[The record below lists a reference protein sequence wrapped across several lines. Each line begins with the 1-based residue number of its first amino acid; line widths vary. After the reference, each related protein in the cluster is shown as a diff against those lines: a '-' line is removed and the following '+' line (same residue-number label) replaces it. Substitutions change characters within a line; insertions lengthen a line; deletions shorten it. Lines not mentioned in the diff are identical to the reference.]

1 MLPRTAPQILE
12 SGSVPK
18 TNKKR
23 MISVALI
30 GNPNSGKSA
39 LFNRLTGANQKVA
52 NYAGVTVERKE
63 GFLNT
68 AGTSFKIIDLPGTYS
83 LNTLSP
89 DEAVTREVLQGIRKE
104 NGTIDMVVLVTDA
117 NNLRRNL
124 QLVLEVRQ
132 LGYPAVLVL
141 NMMDIAKKRG
151 LEIDTRR
158 LSNELGMP
166 VVETIAIRSKG
177 IPELIASLQKKA
189 QAITLTGKTAST
201 THSPA
206 TEPAQEEISRILKT
220 IIKTPSASDTFG
232 DRLDAIALHPI
243 LGYLLLA
250 AILFGMFQAVY
261 SWSALPMEWIESGVT
276 YAGDLLGSILP
287 DGILKSLLIDGI
299 LAGVGSVIVFLPQ
312 ILILFLFILV
322 LEESGY
328 LPRAAFLLDRLMRS
342 VGLSGRAF
350 IPLLSCFACAIPGI
364 MATRTIHDP
373 RNRLATIMIAP
384 LMTCS
389 ARLPVYLLIIGAFI
403 PNTRVGIFNM
413 QGLVLFGLYISGI
426 LSAMIIALLIK
437 LFIGKNQYQPL
448 LMELPAYHW
457 PNLLNLL
464 LGLWERAKI
473 FVMRAGTIILALMV
487 LLWFFSSFPGAPE
500 NATEPAIRYSFAGQ
514 IGHLLQY
521 IFEPIGFNWQLSIAL
536 IPGMAAREASVAALG
551 TVYALSAT
559 GDELSTALSS
569 VIATT
574 WGLPTGLSLLAW
586 YVFAPQC
593 IPTIIV
599 TKRETNSWKYA
610 GIMTIYLFVLAYAA
624 SFITYRISL
633 LLTGG

>member
-1 MLPRTAPQILE
+1 
-12 SGSVPK
+12 
-18 TNKKR
+18 
-23 MISVALI
+23 MISIALV

-39 LFNRLTGANQKVA
+39 LFNRLTGASQKVA

-63 GFLNT
+63 GFLVST
-68 AGTSFKIIDLPGTYS
+68 DIPCKIIDLPGTYS
-83 LNTLSP
+83 LSTLSP
-89 DEAVTREVLQGIRKE
+89 DEIITREVLLGTRKE
-104 NGTIDMVVLVTDA
+104 DAAIDMVVLVTDA

-132 LGYPAVLVL
+132 LGYPAILVL
-141 NMMDIAKKRG
+141 NMMDIARKRG
-151 LEIDTRR
+151 LDIDTKQ
-158 LSNELGMP
+158 LSAELNMP
-166 VVETIAIRSKG
+166 VVETVAIRSEG
-177 IPELIASLQKKA
+177 MHELIAGIEQ
-189 QAITLTGKTAST
+189 QAAALSGQP
-201 THSPA
+201 PA
-206 TEPAQEEISRILKT
+206 VPHPPAKEHARETINRILNT
-220 IIKTPSASDTFG
+220 VIKTPPATDTLG
-232 DRLDAIALHPI
+232 NRIDSIVLHPV
-243 LGYLLLA
+243 LGYLVLA

-261 SWSALPMEWIESGVT
+261 SWSAFPMELIESGVEHI
-276 YAGDLLGSILP
+276 GDFLGSFLS

-299 LAGVGSVIVFLPQ
+299 LAGVGSVVVFLPQ

-328 LPRAAFLLDRLMRS
+328 LPRAAFLLDRIMRT

-389 ARLPVYLLIIGAFI
+389 ARLPVYLLVIGAFI
-403 PNTRVGIFNM
+403 PNTKVGLFNM
-413 QGLVLFGLYISGI
+413 QGLVLFGLYMSGI
-426 LSAMIIALLIK
+426 IAAMIIAWLIK
-437 LFIGKNQYQPL
+437 IFVGKNQYQPL
-448 LMELPAYHW
+448 MMELPAYHW
-457 PNLLNLL
+457 PNLRNLL

-473 FVMRAGTIILALMV
+473 FLTRAGTIILALMV
-487 LLWFFSSFPGAPE
+487 LLWFLSSFPGAPD
-500 NATEPAIRYSFAGQ
+500 NATEPAIRYSLAGQ
-514 IGHLLQY
+514 LGHLLQY
-521 IFEPIGFNWQLSIAL
+521 LFEPIGFNWQLSIAL

-559 GDELSTALSS
+559 GDELSTALSA
-569 VIATT
+569 VIAAS
-574 WGLPTGLSLLAW
+574 WGLPTALSLLAW

-593 IPTIIV
+593 IPMIIV

-610 GIMTIYLFVLAYAA
+610 AIMTLYLFALAYAA

-633 LLTGG
+633 FLTGG